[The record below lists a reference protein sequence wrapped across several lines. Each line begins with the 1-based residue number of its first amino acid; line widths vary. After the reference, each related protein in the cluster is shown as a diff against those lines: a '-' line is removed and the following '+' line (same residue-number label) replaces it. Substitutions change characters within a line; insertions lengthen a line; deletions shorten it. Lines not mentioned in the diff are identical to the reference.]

1 MFKLLAIYHKPVLRV
16 DRQITYLTSRLQYVK
31 LVTLC
36 SFPLTVMH
44 VTSIALRFD
53 SAVFAESLHDQS
65 TALAAIMRSSA

>member
-1 MFKLLAIYHKPVLRV
+1 
-16 DRQITYLTSRLQYVK
+16 LQYVK

>member
-31 LVTLC
+31 LIATQGFTLAI
-36 SFPLTVMH
+36 MR
-44 VTSIALRFD
+44 VTSATLYFD